1 MEVKQQVS
9 SKETKSLYRIVKA
22 KHSPADNSRNA
33 EEIVIPT
40 EETETTLKVN

>member
-9 SKETKSLYRIVKA
+9 SKETKLLYRIVKA
-22 KHSPADNSRNA
+22 KHSPADNSRSA